1 MRAVLRRPDFRLFFI
16 GSVMTIIGES
26 MLLLVLAIWV
36 KTLTDSN
43 TLAGLTLFAIVAPS
57 LAAPVLGWVV
67 DRFRRKPFLVATLA
81 TTVLVLVPLLFVRD
95 RSQVGLIYAVA
106 VAYGVSSLLA
116 SAATTGL
123 VKELLPEDLLADAN
137 GAFQTVRQGL
147 RLVGPIGG
155 AGLFAALGGAA
166 VAGLDIAFLIV
177 GAVTIGAVRIREAGP
192 AKAELHWLGEVTAG
206 LRYLFGPASLR
217 RAIVG
222 LLIGI
227 LVLGFAETVLFA
239 YVDSGLHRSPTFVS
253 VLVCVQGVGGLL
265 GGLLAARVVRATG
278 EVAATAIGVGLM
290 GVGVAFFFYPL
301 LLLGL
306 VGAVLVGLGI
316 PICLVGAN
324 TLMQRVTPMHV
335 ISRVGAAAEMVLGTP
350 QALSIAGGAALVTV
364 LDYRLIFAIMAVG
377 MLASAL
383 YMWIGRG
390 LTAPT
395 IESISVEPS
404 PVLE

>member
-1 MRAVLRRPDFRLFFI
+1 MRGVLRRPDFRLFFI

-81 TTVLVLVPLLFVRD
+81 ATVGVLVPLLFVRD
-95 RSQVGLIYAVA
+95 RGQVGLIYAVA
-106 VAYGVSSLLA
+106 LAYGFSALLT

-123 VKELLPEDLLADAN
+123 VKELLPEELLADAN

-155 AGLFAALGGAA
+155 AGLFAVLGGAA
-166 VAGLDIAFLIV
+166 VAAIDIGLLLA
-177 GAVTIGAVRIREAGP
+177 GAVTIAAVKLREERP
-192 AKAELHWLGEVTAG
+192 AKGELHWLGEVTAG

-217 RAIVG
+217 RAT
-222 LLIGI
+222 IGMI
-227 LVLGFAETVLFA
+227 IAVLVLGFAETVVFA
-239 YVDSGLHRSPTFVS
+239 YVDAGLHRSPTFVS
-253 VLVCVQGVGGLL
+253 VLVCVQGIGGLL
-265 GGLLAARVVRATG
+265 GGLLAARLVRASG
-278 EVAATAIGVGLM
+278 ELATTAVGIGLM
-290 GVGVAFFFYPL
+290 GFSLVFFFYPL
-301 LLLGL
+301 LALGL
-306 VGAVLVGLGI
+306 IGSVLLGLGI
-316 PICLVGAN
+316 PIGLVGAN
-324 TLMQRVTPMHV
+324 TLMQRVTPLPV
-335 ISRVGAAAEMVLGTP
+335 ISRVSAAADMVIGTP
-350 QALSIAGGAALVTV
+350 QALSIAGGAALVAV

-383 YMWIGRG
+383 YLWSGRG
-390 LTAPT
+390 LTAT
-395 IESISVEPS
+395 VAQESTAVEPS
-404 PVLE
+404 PV